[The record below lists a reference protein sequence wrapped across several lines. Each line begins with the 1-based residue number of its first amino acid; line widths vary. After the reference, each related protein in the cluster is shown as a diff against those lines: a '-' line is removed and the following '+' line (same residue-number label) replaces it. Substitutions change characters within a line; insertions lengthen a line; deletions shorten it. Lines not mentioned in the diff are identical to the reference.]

1 MKLKLALVITTIL
14 SAGSAWS
21 QWSGDGD
28 LAYSNA
34 NGNTNTTALAAAL
47 ALSKENGDWKH
58 SVGFDAV
65 GSSQDDTV
73 TAESYTLVGQSD
85 YTFSTDYYG
94 FGALRYQTDR
104 FSGYDS
110 QASAKL
116 GAGWHVIATGAA
128 TFDAELGAGYR
139 KSELQNNLGD
149 ESEAVLSLS
158 LIYTRV
164 LTDTTDIDV
173 SYFTESGS
181 SNRYSEASAGVR
193 VAISDALGMR
203 AGYLIKQNSDAP
215 AGTKGTDTLMT
226 VGLNY
231 RF

>member
-1 MKLKLALVITTIL
+1 MNSKFALVISVLLMT
-14 SAGSAWS
+14 SSAWS

-34 NGNTNTTALAAAL
+34 NGNTNTSALAAAL
-47 ALSKENGDWKH
+47 DLSKENGDWKH

-65 GSSQDDTV
+65 GSSQDDVT
-73 TAESYTLVGQSD
+73 TAESYTLKGQSD
-85 YTFSTDYYG
+85 YTINADYYA
-94 FGALRYQTDR
+94 FGSLRYQSDR

-116 GAGWHVIATGAA
+116 GGGWHVINSEAA
-128 TFDAELGAGYR
+128 TFDAEVGVGYR
-139 KSELQNNLGD
+139 QSELQNNGG
-149 ESEAVLSLS
+149 EENEAVVSLS
-158 LIYTRV
+158 LVYERV
-164 LTDTTDIDV
+164 LTETTDIDV

-193 VAISDALGMR
+193 VAISDALGLR

-215 AGTKGTDTLMT
+215 TGTKGTDTLVT
-226 VGLNY
+226 IGLNY